1 MARKL
6 LVTDDSMI
14 IRELVKDVAM
24 RDGWEIVGE
33 AADGQQAIEKYE
45 QLRPDGVTLDL
56 VMPNFDGLHAL
67 RGIKAIDA
75 LAKVLVVSAIDQTD
89 VLREAV
95 KLGAADFVVKPFDD
109 VRLQKALDLLT
120 DPAAS
125 LSPLAAVLLG
135 SSLCLPRRRTRWP
148 PRTRR

>member
-1 MARKL
+1 MARTL

-14 IRELVKDVAM
+14 IRELVKDVAR

-67 RGIKAIDA
+67 RGIKALDA

-109 VRLQKALDLLT
+109 SRLQKALDLLT
-120 DPAAS
+120 ESAAS
-125 LSPLAAVLLG
+125 
-135 SSLCLPRRRTRWP
+135 
-148 PRTRR
+148 

>member
-1 MARKL
+1 MARTL

-14 IRELVKDVAM
+14 IRELVKDVAR

-45 QLRPDGVTLDL
+45 KLRPDGVTLDL

-67 RGIKAIDA
+67 RGIRALDS

-109 VRLQKALDLLT
+109 LRLQKALDLLT
-120 DPAAS
+120 DSAAS
-125 LSPLAAVLLG
+125 
-135 SSLCLPRRRTRWP
+135 
-148 PRTRR
+148 

>member
-14 IRELVKDVAM
+14 IRELVKDVAI

-125 LSPLAAVLLG
+125 
-135 SSLCLPRRRTRWP
+135 
-148 PRTRR
+148 

>member
-1 MARKL
+1 MARTL

-14 IRELVKDVAM
+14 IRELVKDVAR

-45 QLRPDGVTLDL
+45 KLRPDGVTLDL

-67 RGIKAIDA
+67 RGIKALDA

-109 VRLQKALDLLT
+109 SRLQKALDLLT
-120 DPAAS
+120 DSAAS
-125 LSPLAAVLLG
+125 
-135 SSLCLPRRRTRWP
+135 
-148 PRTRR
+148 

>member
-1 MARKL
+1 MARTL

-14 IRELVKDVAM
+14 IRELVKDVAR

-67 RGIKAIDA
+67 RGIKALDA

-95 KLGAADFVVKPFDD
+95 KLGAAEFVVKPFDD
-109 VRLQKALDLLT
+109 ARLQKALDLLT
-120 DPAAS
+120 ESAAS
-125 LSPLAAVLLG
+125 
-135 SSLCLPRRRTRWP
+135 
-148 PRTRR
+148 

>member
-1 MARKL
+1 MARTL

-14 IRELVKDVAM
+14 IRELVKDVAR

-45 QLRPDGVTLDL
+45 ELRPDGVTLDL

-67 RGIKAIDA
+67 RGIKALDA

-109 VRLQKALDLLT
+109 ARLQKALDLLT
-120 DPAAS
+120 ETPAS
-125 LSPLAAVLLG
+125 
-135 SSLCLPRRRTRWP
+135 
-148 PRTRR
+148 

>member
-125 LSPLAAVLLG
+125 
-135 SSLCLPRRRTRWP
+135 
-148 PRTRR
+148 

>member
-1 MARKL
+1 MARTL

-14 IRELVKDVAM
+14 IRELVKDVAA

-33 AADGQQAIEKYE
+33 AADGQQAIEKYQ

-67 RGIKAIDA
+67 RGIKAIDS
-75 LAKVLVVSAIDQTD
+75 LAKILVVSAIDQTD

-109 VRLQKALDLLT
+109 SRLQKALDLLT
-120 DPAAS
+120 ESPAS
-125 LSPLAAVLLG
+125 
-135 SSLCLPRRRTRWP
+135 
-148 PRTRR
+148 

>member
-14 IRELVKDVAM
+14 IRELVKDVAI

-56 VMPNFDGLHAL
+56 VMPKFDGLHAL

-75 LAKVLVVSAIDQTD
+75 LAKGLVVSAIDQTD

-125 LSPLAAVLLG
+125 
-135 SSLCLPRRRTRWP
+135 
-148 PRTRR
+148 

>member
-109 VRLQKALDLLT
+109 IRLQKALDLLT

-125 LSPLAAVLLG
+125 
-135 SSLCLPRRRTRWP
+135 
-148 PRTRR
+148 

>member
-14 IRELVKDVAM
+14 IRELVKDVAI

-56 VMPNFDGLHAL
+56 VMPKFDGLHAL

-109 VRLQKALDLLT
+109 IRLQKALDLLT

-125 LSPLAAVLLG
+125 
-135 SSLCLPRRRTRWP
+135 
-148 PRTRR
+148 

>member
-1 MARKL
+1 MARTL

-14 IRELVKDVAM
+14 IRELVKDVAR

-67 RGIKAIDA
+67 RGIKALDA

-109 VRLQKALDLLT
+109 TRLQKALDLLT
-120 DPAAS
+120 ESAAS
-125 LSPLAAVLLG
+125 
-135 SSLCLPRRRTRWP
+135 
-148 PRTRR
+148 

>member
-14 IRELVKDVAM
+14 IRELVKDVAI

-56 VMPNFDGLHAL
+56 VMPKFDGLHAL

-125 LSPLAAVLLG
+125 
-135 SSLCLPRRRTRWP
+135 
-148 PRTRR
+148 

>member
-56 VMPNFDGLHAL
+56 VMPNFAGLHAL

-125 LSPLAAVLLG
+125 
-135 SSLCLPRRRTRWP
+135 
-148 PRTRR
+148 

>member
-1 MARKL
+1 MARTL

-14 IRELVKDVAM
+14 IRELVKDVAR

-45 QLRPDGVTLDL
+45 KLRPDGVTLDL

-67 RGIKAIDA
+67 RGIKALDA

-95 KLGAADFVVKPFDD
+95 KLGAADFVGKPFDD
-109 VRLQKALDLLT
+109 SRLQKALDLLT
-120 DPAAS
+120 DSAAS
-125 LSPLAAVLLG
+125 
-135 SSLCLPRRRTRWP
+135 
-148 PRTRR
+148 

>member
-1 MARKL
+1 MARTL

-14 IRELVKDVAM
+14 IRELVKDVAR

-67 RGIKAIDA
+67 RGIKALDA

-109 VRLQKALDLLT
+109 ARLQKALDLLT
-120 DPAAS
+120 ESAAS
-125 LSPLAAVLLG
+125 
-135 SSLCLPRRRTRWP
+135 
-148 PRTRR
+148 

>member
-56 VMPNFDGLHAL
+56 VMPKFDGLHAL

-125 LSPLAAVLLG
+125 
-135 SSLCLPRRRTRWP
+135 
-148 PRTRR
+148 

>member
-1 MARKL
+1 MARTL

-14 IRELVKDVAM
+14 IRELVKDVAR

-33 AADGQQAIEKYE
+33 AADGQQAIEKYN

-67 RGIKAIDA
+67 RGIKALDA

-109 VRLQKALDLLT
+109 SRLQKALDLLT
-120 DPAAS
+120 DATSA
-125 LSPLAAVLLG
+125 
-135 SSLCLPRRRTRWP
+135 
-148 PRTRR
+148 